1 MRQNLHGGMLPWISS
16 STKECHNIHHCTPWH
31 KLLLETESGKTCGRY
46 YKQPAI
52 HLSGLRDC
60 KTLLVGDA
68 PLGLGSGY
76 KDLCNK
82 GSTVQRTQK
91 TMIED

>member
-1 MRQNLHGGMLPWISS
+1 MRQNLHGGTPPWISS
-16 STKECHNIHHCTPWH
+16 STKECHNIHHCTPWD
-31 KLLLETESGKTCGRY
+31 KTLLETESGKTYGRY

-82 GSTVQRTQK
+82 GSTDQRTKKQ
-91 TMIED
+91 